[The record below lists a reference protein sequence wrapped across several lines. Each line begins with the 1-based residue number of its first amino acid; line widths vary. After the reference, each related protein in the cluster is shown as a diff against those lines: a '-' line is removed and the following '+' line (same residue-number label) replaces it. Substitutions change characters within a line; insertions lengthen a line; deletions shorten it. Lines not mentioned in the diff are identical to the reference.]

1 MDRAPTTKRLLT
13 FSMRGWAARIK
24 NREKGEGKG
33 KRLSSIQ
40 RLSRATIVREWTRD
54 VFLRQFHSRWN
65 YTRGWKFVHDL
76 KGVAATSSLSREF
89 FFLPSICTRQ
99 LPSSRSLACYARL
112 VNKFYRP
119 RWQSSRMTQAFAP
132 ASLISITIG
141 RLQSSPINVRFIF
154 KQWNRLYDDL
164 IRFDRAPIALLFVS
178 LSNCNSFTSRYL
190 LVAFNE
196 SSSRS
201 ATGCLFNFKN
211 PSCIFWKIFMQNRE
225 IYIFCIL
232 SSYIFD

>member
-1 MDRAPTTKRLLT
+1 MNARR
-13 FSMRGWAARIK
+13 FSSAVSFAVK
-24 NREKGEGKG
+24 
-33 KRLSSIQ
+33 L
-40 RLSRATIVREWTRD
+40 
-54 VFLRQFHSRWN
+54 
-65 YTRGWKFVHDL
+65 YTRMKVRARF
-76 KGVAATSSLSREF
+76 KGGRGDEFTFERVF

-164 IRFDRAPIALLFVS
+164 IRFDRAPIALL
-178 LSNCNSFTSRYL
+178 LSRYRIVIHSHL
-190 LVAFNE
+190 A
-196 SSSRS
+196 
-201 ATGCLFNFKN
+201 
-211 PSCIFWKIFMQNRE
+211 
-225 IYIFCIL
+225 IY
-232 SSYIFD
+232 

>member
-1 MDRAPTTKRLLT
+1 MKVRARFKGGRGDEFT
-13 FSMRGWAARIK
+13 FER
-24 NREKGEGKG
+24 
-33 KRLSSIQ
+33 
-40 RLSRATIVREWTRD
+40 V
-54 VFLRQFHSRWN
+54 
-65 YTRGWKFVHDL
+65 
-76 KGVAATSSLSREF
+76 F

-190 LVAFNE
+190 LVAFNQ

-201 ATGCLFNFKN
+201 ATGCLFNFKESTLYLLKN
-211 PSCIFWKIFMQNRE
+211 FYAKSRDLYILYFKL
-225 IYIFCIL
+225 IYIWLNIL
-232 SSYIFD
+232 LFIIEIC